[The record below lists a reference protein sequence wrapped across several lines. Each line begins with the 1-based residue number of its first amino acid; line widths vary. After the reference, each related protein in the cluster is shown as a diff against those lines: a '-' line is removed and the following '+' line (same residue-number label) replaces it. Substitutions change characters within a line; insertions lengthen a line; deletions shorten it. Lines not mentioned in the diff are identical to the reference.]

1 MKENNQNKEPLN
13 KDFKVPKLR
22 FKEFVKEW
30 ENIKL
35 KDISARIKR
44 KNKDNL
50 PLVPLTISAQK
61 GLINQYDYFDKQIAS
76 LNLSNYYII
85 QNGEFAYNK
94 SYSNGYPYGAI
105 KRLDYFEQ
113 GALSSLYI
121 CFSIS
126 NINSDYLVKYFDS
139 GKWNKQVK
147 LISGEGARN
156 HGLLKQVKL
165 ISGEGARNHGLLNL
179 SPDDFFNINIMIS
192 PSEEEQTKIAHFL
205 NLINSKIKYMD
216 GKIEALKKYKE
227 GLVNLCFC
235 DGKRYKVSSFVK
247 QVEKRNKDNQILT
260 VYSIS
265 NKKGFIS
272 QTEQFDGNEVAST
285 NKANYKIVHKNE
297 FAYNPA
303 RINVGSIAYL
313 EEEIGQISPMYIVF
327 SIHGIS
333 NILLDEY
340 FHSIY
345 FKKELRKHLEGSVR
359 QSLSFEN
366 LCDFNINISN
376 FSESFGLIFKSL
388 NCKLSLLEK
397 MLSDLKKIK
406 SYLLENMFI

>member
-1 MKENNQNKEPLN
+1 M
-13 KDFKVPKLR
+13 
-22 FKEFVKEW
+22 
-30 ENIKL
+30 
-35 KDISARIKR
+35 
-44 KNKDNL
+44 
-50 PLVPLTISAQK
+50 PLTISAQK

-156 HGLLKQVKL
+156 HGLL
-165 ISGEGARNHGLLNL
+165 NL

-216 GKIEALKKYKE
+216 GKIEALKKYRKGIQKIAFRRTPNE
-227 GLVNLCFC
+227 AYAKLKSLVSFMPKSKLSAGNSSENGKHPFYLSGEKIGTFNSFMYNGCYIIANDGGEAGFRLSNGPFAYSDHCICFRSENEWKTRNLYEYLDSQKDRITYVGFLGSGLKNIDRSYLQNFRVPSTIGNKKLAILFSLL
-235 DGKRYKVSSFVK
+235 DVKIQDLENELVWLKKAKRY
-247 QVEKRNKDNQILT
+247 
-260 VYSIS
+260 
-265 NKKGFIS
+265 
-272 QTEQFDGNEVAST
+272 
-285 NKANYKIVHKNE
+285 
-297 FAYNPA
+297 
-303 RINVGSIAYL
+303 
-313 EEEIGQISPMYIVF
+313 
-327 SIHGIS
+327 
-333 NILLDEY
+333 LLA
-340 FHSIY
+340 
-345 FKKELRKHLEGSVR
+345 
-359 QSLSFEN
+359 
-366 LCDFNINISN
+366 
-376 FSESFGLIFKSL
+376 
-388 NCKLSLLEK
+388 
-397 MLSDLKKIK
+397 
-406 SYLLENMFI
+406 NMFI

>member
-1 MKENNQNKEPLN
+1 MEENNQNKEPLN

-22 FKEFVKEW
+22 FKKFVKEW

-35 KDISARIKR
+35 KDISVRIKR

-156 HGLLKQVKL
+156 HGLL
-165 ISGEGARNHGLLNL
+165 NL

-192 PSEEEQTKIAHFL
+192 PFEEEQTKIAHFL
-205 NLINSKIKYMD
+205 NLINSKIKYID
-216 GKIEALKKYKE
+216 KKIEALKKYRKGIINSWFKNNGKTLRLCE
-227 GLVNLCFC
+227 LV
-235 DGKRYKVSSFVK
+235 
-247 QVEKRNKDNQILT
+247 
-260 VYSIS
+260 
-265 NKKGFIS
+265 
-272 QTEQFDGNEVAST
+272 
-285 NKANYKIVHKNE
+285 
-297 FAYNPA
+297 
-303 RINVGSIAYL
+303 
-313 EEEIGQISPMYIVF
+313 
-327 SIHGIS
+327 
-333 NILLDEY
+333 
-340 FHSIY
+340 
-345 FKKELRKHLEGSVR
+345 
-359 QSLSFEN
+359 
-366 LCDFNINISN
+366 
-376 FSESFGLIFKSL
+376 
-388 NCKLSLLEK
+388 
-397 MLSDLKKIK
+397 
-406 SYLLENMFI
+406 

>member
-1 MKENNQNKEPLN
+1 M
-13 KDFKVPKLR
+13 
-22 FKEFVKEW
+22 
-30 ENIKL
+30 
-35 KDISARIKR
+35 
-44 KNKDNL
+44 
-50 PLVPLTISAQK
+50 VPLTISAQK

-156 HGLLKQVKL
+156 HGLL
-165 ISGEGARNHGLLNL
+165 NL

-227 GLVNLCFC
+227 GLILKALKPSIENWKTSSVNGIRL
-235 DGKRYKVSSFVK
+235 SSFLVPYKKLASTDNYIHATLSKEGISDKTERYNRDFLVK
-247 QVEKRNKDNQILT
+247 DE
-260 VYSIS
+260 
-265 NKKGFIS
+265 NKKYRITDEGDLI
-272 QTEQFDGNEVAST
+272 
-285 NKANYKIVHKNE
+285 
-297 FAYNPA
+297 YNPA
-303 RINVGSIAYL
+303 NLKFGVICINHYGKCVVSPIYETFKVRNIDRDLLESIVTSKSFIRYAL
-313 EEEIGQISPMYIVF
+313 KFEEGTVYERRAVSVADLLNIKICVDDNNLDN
-327 SIHGIS
+327 IS
-333 NILLDEY
+333 NILKIIQRKIDKLNY
-340 FHSIY
+340 A
-345 FKKELRKHLEGSVR
+345 KE
-359 QSLSFEN
+359 Q
-366 LCDFNINISN
+366 LC
-376 FSESFGLIFKSL
+376 
-388 NCKLSLLEK
+388 
-397 MLSDLKKIK
+397 KIK
-406 SYLLENMFI
+406 SYLLNAMFI

>member
-1 MKENNQNKEPLN
+1 MEENNQNKEPLN

-156 HGLLKQVKL
+156 HGLL
-165 ISGEGARNHGLLNL
+165 NL

-192 PSEEEQTKIAHFL
+192 EQTKIAHFL

-227 GLVNLCFC
+227 GLILKALKPSIENWKTSSVNGIRL
-235 DGKRYKVSSFVK
+235 SSFLVPYKKLASTDNYIHATLSKEGISDKTERYNRDFLVK
-247 QVEKRNKDNQILT
+247 DE
-260 VYSIS
+260 
-265 NKKGFIS
+265 NKKYRITDEGDLI
-272 QTEQFDGNEVAST
+272 
-285 NKANYKIVHKNE
+285 
-297 FAYNPA
+297 YNPA
-303 RINVGSIAYL
+303 NLKFGVICINHYGKCVVSPIYETFKVRNIDRDLLESIVTSKSFIRYAL
-313 EEEIGQISPMYIVF
+313 KFEEGTVYERRAVSVADLLNIKICVDDNNLDN
-327 SIHGIS
+327 IS
-333 NILLDEY
+333 NILKIIQRKINKLNY
-340 FHSIY
+340 A
-345 FKKELRKHLEGSVR
+345 KE
-359 QSLSFEN
+359 Q
-366 LCDFNINISN
+366 LC
-376 FSESFGLIFKSL
+376 
-388 NCKLSLLEK
+388 
-397 MLSDLKKIK
+397 KIK
-406 SYLLENMFI
+406 SYLLNAMFI